1 MTGEPNNFTIDQ
13 DSDVVQI
20 QMTSE
25 EAANLSQAE
34 AKIIKNLQKTVIIII
49 WEMASPFLG
58 LMMV

>member
-25 EAANLSQAE
+25 EAANLS
-34 AKIIKNLQKTVIIII
+34 
-49 WEMASPFLG
+49 
-58 LMMV
+58 